1 MVESACL
8 LLQSPCLVKS
18 SVKPSCI
25 GDRVCGFDAGGYDE
39 PVGDDDDDD
48 RPPPTLARSASDS
61 FSAAP
66 VLTFRFFW
74 NVAMKHRHTLLFSLT

>member
-39 PVGDDDDDD
+39 PVDDDDDD

-66 VLTFRFFW
+66 VLTFCFFFLERG
-74 NVAMKHRHTLLFSLT
+74 NET